1 MGTNDQRRAASA
13 FWKPLQH
20 TPQSVP
26 KAAGRRQLQARD
38 AACLSRV
45 AHPAFAQRARLQQS
59 NRNITYRFFT
69 SAMPRNAFLG
79 IPRIWFSLRSL
90 NKKRRGTGVKDP
102 ARLYLHLI
110 MITKPPWWL
119 RLRSGVFGGLFS
131 FRPQA
136 GSSPHTVLLVMALL
150 KWFAGSRLP
159 PGRALWVVSHLQA
172 TSQAWVICCTLHPIL
187 FCHLPEMTPSSPPP
201 WRPSPR
207 AGSTPLPP
215 PASQGLCLCHL
226 RWECSLAIRI
236 F

>member
-1 MGTNDQRRAASA
+1 MLFRSAASA

-38 AACLSRV
+38 AACLSRCS
-45 AHPAFAQRARLQQS
+45 PRLCPESRLQQS
-59 NRNITYRFFT
+59 SRNITYRFFT

-110 MITKPPWWL
+110 MITKPLWWL
-119 RLRSGVFGGLFS
+119 RLRSGVFGELFS

-136 GSSPHTVLLVMALL
+136 GSSPHIVLLVTALL
-150 KWFAGSRLP
+150 KWFAGGRLP

-172 TSQAWVICCTLHPIL
+172 
-187 FCHLPEMTPSSPPP
+187 
-201 WRPSPR
+201 
-207 AGSTPLPP
+207 
-215 PASQGLCLCHL
+215 ASQD
-226 RWECSLAIRI
+226 RKSVV
-236 F
+236 